1 MPDYAK
7 PTIKLTH
14 KLTSNSLINFY
25 GELWVYTLYITL
37 ACLVTSG
44 LNIFHTKYI
53 LGIELSGPLFI
64 APIIAGILFGYLSAH
79 IRLSKPIIYYP
90 GDVWIFL
97 KYILFSCFVTATLN
111 IVHTDWVMNTKL
123 KPELFIAPVIAG
135 LFFGY
140 LLAKIKTLNNRLMQ
154 LATTDVLT
162 QTYNRMQF
170 DNFLTMEIDRVNRYG
185 GTFSVIFFDV
195 DNFKRINDQF
205 GHPVGDDVL
214 TSLADLVKQHNRR
227 TDIFARYG
235 GEEFVILTNSIDRYG
250 ALNYAQ
256 RLRKGIQQ
264 TYFEQIGNL
273 TCSFG
278 VAEFK
283 KGQDTAQ
290 SIMKAA
296 DEALYR
302 AKQNGRNC
310 VEAV

>member
-1 MPDYAK
+1 MGLYLIYNTRLPGHFGIKHIPYQIH
-7 PTIKLTH
+7 PWHRTIR
-14 KLTSNSLINFY
+14 S
-25 GELWVYTLYITL
+25 
-37 ACLVTSG
+37 
-44 LNIFHTKYI
+44 
-53 LGIELSGPLFI
+53 FI
-64 APIIAGILFGYLSAH
+64 YCPHNCRYS

-123 KPELFIAPVIAG
+123 KPELFIAPIIAG

-235 GEEFVILTNSIDRYG
+235 EEEFVILTNSIDRYG